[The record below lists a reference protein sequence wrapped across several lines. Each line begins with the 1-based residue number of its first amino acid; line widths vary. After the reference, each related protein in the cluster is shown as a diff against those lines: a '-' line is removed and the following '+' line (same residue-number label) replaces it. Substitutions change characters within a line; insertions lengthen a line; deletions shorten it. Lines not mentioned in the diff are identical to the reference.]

1 MRQWFSERQT
11 FSRIRY
17 TRGPEK
23 IPLYNTSAIMSIPT
37 LGRMHMGNCQTTEIY
52 SNDFTLVVRAVVGS
66 LSTSLSVPSSVSSS
80 LRASSVPLTLTAVI
94 PTSLADLTLRPRS
107 SRNTTYTKTTRR
119 SAVKPFSRHYTYR
132 TLCRVPSMFLMS
144 LPLCTTALMRNS

>member
-1 MRQWFSERQT
+1 M
-11 FSRIRY
+11 Y
-17 TRGPEK
+17 TPRPRGPEK
-23 IPLYNTSAIMSIPT
+23 IPLYNTSAIMSIPP

-52 SNDFTLVVRAVVGS
+52 SNDFTLVRAVVGS

-94 PTSLADLTLRPRS
+94 PTSLADLTLLPRS
-107 SRNTTYTKTTRR
+107 SRNTTYTKTTRRR

-132 TLCRVPSMFLMS
+132 TLCRVPSMFLIS
-144 LPLCTTALMRNS
+144 LPLCTTALMCNS